1 MINMNFNDGAKVG
14 LFFTT
19 QKTFRFYFAIGM
31 AKWHI
36 WNTNSPKTNK
46 KGHYKL
52 LKNLPNNAKSQR
64 NESCMTTASWWL

>member
-19 QKTFRFYFAIGM
+19 QKAFGFYFAIGM

-46 KGHYKL
+46 KGHYK
-52 LKNLPNNAKSQR
+52 
-64 NESCMTTASWWL
+64 